1 MTQGLAADKV
11 VCVCGYVSV
20 GRGVGSVGRSPP
32 GAPLREKGNKGRRV
46 GHSFLWDKGA
56 ETKPTSQENTLRP
69 RRGRSSVS
77 LVHPAALCSG
87 ETRSPCLWGNCCLD
101 QVQSPGRVSSAPWG
115 LGSLFVGKEQHLGVR
130 LFLLEAFSLLPPV
143 ENKDS
148 SVGVGEGCPLNPGG
162 WMPGCTDEIG
172 APARGA
178 GGCSWEERY
187 SNIQATVS
195 TTPWGEWGQGGR
207 QTRPGG
213 CAQGSL
219 APGE

>member
-1 MTQGLAADKV
+1 MWAGV
-11 VCVCGYVSV
+11 HPEPHS
-20 GRGVGSVGRSPP
+20 GRRATKGVGWDTPSCGTRGQRQSPP
-32 GAPLREKGNKGRRV
+32 RR
-46 GHSFLWDKGA
+46 K
-56 ETKPTSQENTLRP
+56 
-69 RRGRSSVS
+69 
-77 LVHPAALCSG
+77 
-87 ETRSPCLWGNCCLD
+87 TRSGPGGAAAPSAWCTRQPCALGRHARPCLWGNCCLD